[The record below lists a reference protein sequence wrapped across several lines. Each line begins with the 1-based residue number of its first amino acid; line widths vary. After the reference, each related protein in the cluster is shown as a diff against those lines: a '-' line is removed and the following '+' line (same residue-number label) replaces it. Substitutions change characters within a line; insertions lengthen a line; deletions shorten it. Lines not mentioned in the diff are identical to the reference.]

1 MNGAGAGP
9 HNNNNNNTYKCL
21 INIQPP
27 YVIEKDGEYSGVIY
41 DAWKKVKE
49 KMPEYTFEET
59 MFPTSKNNLHFMNT
73 FNDGGYD
80 VGIGCVAVTK
90 ERIKLAYFA
99 TPVIM
104 NRCVVLYKDK
114 HLLISSIFKFFGMYF
129 LPYFFALLL
138 LSLILGYILAKTSK
152 QKLSPS
158 RLIGESVAALFGSK
172 GSLLS
177 HVTFNATSIIIIII
191 LLICSTFGLQ
201 LLQALITNILAQSY
215 LESELIRSSIHKAK
229 LLGIDNSNVPD
240 MFEKNYECK
249 ITRQDDS
256 LEGTIKTYLKDIS
269 KYDGIVAN
277 GMEALYYAKKYDLK
291 LTQQYFTLNQHGW
304 IVNFKQPQLLQK
316 LNETIRVVLDSD
328 HMGKTCKM
336 NFGEDEGY
344 MCIF

>member
-1 MNGAGAGP
+1 MNGSGNGAGP
-9 HNNNNNNTYKCL
+9 HNNNTYKCL

-73 FNDGGYD
+73 FNKDDYD
-80 VGIGCVAVTK
+80 VGIGCVAVTNK
-90 ERIKLAYFA
+90 RIKLAYFT

-114 HLLISSIFKFFGMYF
+114 HLMISSIFKFFGMYF

-177 HVTFNATSIIIIII
+177 HVTFNATSIVIIII

-201 LLQALITNILAQSY
+201 LLQALITNILAKSY
-215 LESELIRSSIHKAK
+215 LESEIIRSSIHTSN
-229 LLGIDNSNVPD
+229 LLGIDHSNVPD
-240 MFEKNYECK
+240 MFEKNYDCK

-304 IVNFKQPQLLQK
+304 IVNFKHPQLLQK
-316 LNETIRVVLDSD
+316 LNETIRVILDSD

-336 NFGEDEGY
+336 NFGDDEGY